1 VKALND
7 ALFNFL
13 LYHIENYLVDNIQ
26 GVRQT
31 MHCILPEIEEFIC
44 NGVCLFL
51 LLKHLLLLVM
61 SLPMV
66 HFFMHAIQVG
76 QSNWL
81 FVIGHPV

>member
-44 NGVCLFL
+44 NGCFFAFETLASFGDVFTNGPLCMQFRLDNQIGYL
-51 LLKHLLLLVM
+51 LLDTLYR
-61 SLPMV
+61 
-66 HFFMHAIQVG
+66 
-76 QSNWL
+76 
-81 FVIGHPV
+81 

>member
-44 NGVCLFL
+44 NGFFFAFETLASFGDVFTNG
-51 LLKHLLLLVM
+51 
-61 SLPMV
+61 P
-66 HFFMHAIQVG
+66 FFMHAIQVG